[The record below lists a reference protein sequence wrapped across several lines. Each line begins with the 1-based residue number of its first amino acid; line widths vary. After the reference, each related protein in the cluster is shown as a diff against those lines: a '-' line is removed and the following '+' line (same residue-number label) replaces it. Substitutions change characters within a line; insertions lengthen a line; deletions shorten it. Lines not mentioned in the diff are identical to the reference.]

1 VKLDKLSQGYEIPDE
16 KLSYSE
22 LKDRIREEITG
33 ALPKKERIV
42 LLAKKLEDDLTIKD
56 TICSQICTDFKDL
69 ISPDY
74 IRKCLPEEYKQKSKM
89 RRGACNT
96 NIANDNKNV
105 AEQRIVAIDASSTG
119 QGTISEIE
127 SDLKQEIIKLRRLIE
142 EKDKQLEEKDKQL
155 EEKDKQLEEKDK
167 QLEEKDKQIAA
178 LQASQK
184 VKDIPQSVEDK
195 IGPTEVQNLREYDR
209 RVYDDRR
216 GLQAFAFRS
225 AELIRRRIKEVGHAS
240 IKFCAINKYMDLE
253 YLVPVVFTIDMR
265 DRTIE
270 MEYDESR
277 LDGLMYV

>member
-1 VKLDKLSQGYEIPDE
+1 MNTDKFSQHYEIPDE

-33 ALPKKERIV
+33 ALPKKERIM
-42 LLAKKLEDDLTIKD
+42 LLAKKLEDDLAIKH

-69 ISPDY
+69 ISSDY
-74 IRKCLPEEYKQKSKM
+74 IRRCLPEEYKQKSKM
-89 RRGACNT
+89 RRRACNT
-96 NIANDNKNV
+96 NIANDDKNV

-127 SDLKQEIIKLRRLIE
+127 SDLKQEIIKLRRLI
-142 EKDKQLEEKDKQL
+142 

>member
-1 VKLDKLSQGYEIPDE
+1 MQTNKFSQHYEIPDE

-96 NIANDNKNV
+96 NIANDDKNV

-127 SDLKQEIIKLRRLIE
+127 SDLKQEIIKLRRRIE

-155 EEKDKQLEEKDK
+155 EEKDKQLA
-167 QLEEKDKQIAA
+167 I
-178 LQASQK
+178 LQASQN
-184 VKDIPQSVEDK
+184 VQDIPQLVDDK
-195 IGPTEVQNLREYDR
+195 IGPIKVQNLSRIRKYDIRGFQALAR
-209 RVYDDRR
+209 RC
-216 GLQAFAFRS
+216 
-225 AELIRRRIKEVGHAS
+225 EETIRRRLTEVGHTS
-240 IKFCAINKYMDLE
+240 IKFYIMTK
-253 YLVPVVFTIDMR
+253 
-265 DRTIE
+265 DRTTNIE
-270 MEYDESR
+270 SLIPIAFTVDMMGRTTETALDESR
-277 LDGLMYV
+277 L

>member
-1 VKLDKLSQGYEIPDE
+1 MQTNKFSQHYEIPDE

-22 LKDRIREEITG
+22 LKDRIREEVAG
-33 ALPKKERIV
+33 ALPKKERIM
-42 LLAKKLEDDLTIKD
+42 LLAKKLEDDLAIKD

-96 NIANDNKNV
+96 NIANDDKNV
-105 AEQRIVAIDASSTG
+105 VEQRTLVIDASSTG
-119 QGTISEIE
+119 QGAISEIE
-127 SDLKQEIIKLRRLIE
+127 SDLRQEIIKLRRRIE
-142 EKDKQLEEKDKQL
+142 EKDKQLEEKDKR
-155 EEKDKQLEEKDK
+155 
-167 QLEEKDKQIAA
+167 ITM

-184 VKDIPQSVEDK
+184 VKDIPQLVDDK
-195 IGPTEVQNLREYDR
+195 MGPIKVQNLRKYDR
-209 RVYDDRR
+209 RVYEDRR
-216 GLQAFAFRS
+216 SLQAFAIRS

-240 IKFCAINKYMDLE
+240 IKFHAIDKLVDVE
-253 YLVPVVFTIDMR
+253 YLVPVVFTVDMR